1 MIYKNLKQEFE
12 YILWL
17 RTRIQKITF
26 GISRRVK
33 TDSTTDFLLLTR
45 KLKSYQEEFRF
56 VTNELNS
63 LLTNDSLLAKTDNI
77 GQESGALPIRD
88 AYCNWQEEE
97 LSLIHISE
105 PTRRT
110 PISYAVFCL
119 KKKKK

>member
-1 MIYKNLKQEFE
+1 MIYKNIKQEFE

-45 KLKSYQEEFRF
+45 KLKSYQEEFKF

-63 LLTNDSLLAKTDNI
+63 LLTNDSLLTKTDNI

-88 AYCNWQEEE
+88 AYCDWQEEE
-97 LSLIHISE
+97 TKKARQKANQTGGGGRSQKQ
-105 PTRRT
+105 RRLG
-110 PISYAVFCL
+110 I
-119 KKKKK
+119 